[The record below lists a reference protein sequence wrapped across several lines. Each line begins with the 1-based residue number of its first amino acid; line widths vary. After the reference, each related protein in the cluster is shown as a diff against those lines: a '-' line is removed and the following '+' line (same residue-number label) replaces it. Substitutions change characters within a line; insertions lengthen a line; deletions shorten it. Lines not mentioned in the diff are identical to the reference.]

1 MNNWEG
7 INNLFGERKYRCS
20 AEGHI
25 SHILS
30 DRLSSRPMG
39 WSLIGVDEMARMR
52 AYKANGGSIREY
64 YRNQRI
70 EKKNEERI
78 LKLDKKVVN
87 RVKKF
92 YNNTEPD
99 VMIDIP
105 YTTTTDGRWLKNMLM
120 SSGF

>member
-1 MNNWEG
+1 M
-7 INNLFGERKYRCS
+7 IKS
-20 AEGHI
+20 I
-25 SHILS
+25 ILVGFWMFFVPII
-30 DRLSSRPMG
+30 LG
-39 WSLIGVDEMARMR
+39 LG
-52 AYKANGGSIREY
+52 
-64 YRNQRI
+64 
-70 EKKNEERI
+70 I